1 MGLSNPSISPTL
13 ADTDTLRMKLV
24 RGDLVPRPF
33 EGGGFITTDSVGA
46 TANINAAIVNK
57 DGSGTAIVI
66 NVPAGL
72 NGARVQVPF
81 FGRAF
86 GLTFRRSQGQG
97 SQIPSEF
104 SVRIDGV
111 AYAVSTTITR
121 VSLFNQVLEDSN
133 CKVLITDDLP
143 EGEHVAEITLVAPAN
158 GTDQLFLESYLVERR
173 AGYTAVLPADVLLTL
188 STATVPTVAAA
199 IYDTLVA
206 ANPAGTFGIG
216 RRVSRIRWQNNSG
229 APITD
234 LVVTYNNVIYA
245 QPASIASHDAF
256 ELTFNPPIVMNSLWK
271 HVSPSNGGG
280 GGANFPYFVFG
291 SY

>member
-33 EGGGFITTDSVGA
+33 EGGGFISTDSVGA

-57 DGSGTAIVI
+57 DGSGTAIVFS
-66 NVPAGL
+66 VPAGT

-97 SQIPSEF
+97 SQIPAEF

-121 VSLFNQVLEDSN
+121 VSLFSQVLEDSN

-143 EGEHVAEITLVAPAN
+143 EGEHVAEITLVAPSS
-158 GTDQLFLESYLVERR
+158 GTDQLYLESYLVERR
-173 AGYTAVLPADVLLTL
+173 AGYTPVIPSDVLLTP
-188 STATVPTVAAA
+188 STAQVPTVAAA
-199 IYDTLVA
+199 IYDTMVS
-206 ANPAGTFGIG
+206 ANPSGTFGIG
-216 RRVSRIRWQNNSG
+216 RRVSKVRWQNNTGG
-229 APITD
+229 AVTD
-234 LVVTYNNVIYA
+234 LVVTYNSVTYA
-245 QPASIASHDAF
+245 APNSIAARDAF

-271 HVSPSNGGG
+271 HVSSA